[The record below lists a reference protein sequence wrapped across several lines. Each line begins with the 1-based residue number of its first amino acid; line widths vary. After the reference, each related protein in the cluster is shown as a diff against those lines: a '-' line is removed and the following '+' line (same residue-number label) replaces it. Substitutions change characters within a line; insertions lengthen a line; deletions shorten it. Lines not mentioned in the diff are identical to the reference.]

1 MDTITSTTIAAMR
14 SVYYH
19 SLTALA
25 LSLWDFLM
33 TIDKEVRYIWPM
45 KKRHAFKW
53 LYIFLRHFLL
63 VVQITCQI
71 AFRLLPV
78 ASPPASH
85 DYRTLLIIMAL
96 LVECAHFTLE
106 FILAFRVVALFGG
119 RPVFTIVVH
128 SAFIFLTMAKHTS
141 IAGARGIGRDAI
153 TQFMRDGTI
162 TYLMMTGLVGL
173 ALAIFAGGDLQ
184 PIILFF
190 WALTVYSICGS
201 RLILGMACIQDH
213 VGALR
218 EDENVLLSTYIDV
231 CLSEDLD

>member
-119 RPVFTIVVH
+119 RPWVSRLLGCLILVEIICCTP
-128 SAFIFLTMAKHTS
+128 
-141 IAGARGIGRDAI
+141 I
-153 TQFMRDGTI
+153 TLLGFKNPG
-162 TYLMMTGLVGL
+162 GVG
-173 ALAIFAGGDLQ
+173 
-184 PIILFF
+184 ILF
-190 WALTVYSICGS
+190 
-201 RLILGMACIQDH
+201 Q
-213 VGALR
+213 
-218 EDENVLLSTYIDV
+218 LSPDANGIHD
-231 CLSEDLD
+231 CCA